1 MRAGSTPAP
10 TSRSSSSIFSSTDS
24 EFASEFVPNTA
35 SPTFCDRSQRHWRT
49 KRSGSG
55 ERSAL
60 KGVTTGDRTPVIRWV
75 SFMRD
80 DYRQSCVQGGRCAPC
95 PHPTL
100 KIDNARYVVTVDPQR
115 RIIQDGGVLIENG
128 RIRQVGK
135 AAELAGARADR
146 VIDARHLVVTPGFV
160 NGHMHISY
168 AHAVRG
174 IFPDDVGSPLPTV
187 FKLQMAMTEEEEHA
201 TSLLG
206 IVELLKNGTV
216 CFVDPGSTKFP
227 DACLQAYEDAGIRVI
242 MGDVRDR
249 SAGAVPAAA
258 LRTAEAVE
266 PHGGV
271 SEEVAR
277 AAQRPAARVG
287 HAVLAWRRAAPT
299 CCRRSSALADE
310 HGTSLTLH
318 HGSGAKARQ
327 DYQDR
332 LQSRQPDAVP
342 RVARRARPQ
351 RRARPRAR
359 HRRRRD
365 RRMARTGTT
374 AAMCP
379 VTAAKGA
386 RGVGE
391 HGRLPELLARG
402 VKVALGCDSPN
413 NSNHLDI
420 VRALNMA
427 AIQYKDA
434 RQDMKQIPA
443 ETALELATLTGAQAL
458 GVGDEIGSL
467 EPGKKA
473 DLVLFD
479 TQRPEWQA
487 MFNPINNLVYNADGR
502 SIHTVIV
509 DGRVVVDAYRQTF
522 VDEPRLYAKV
532 QEIGEKLLAR
542 TGVTLPRSRWPIV

>member
-1 MRAGSTPAP
+1 MPAM
-10 TSRSSSSIFSSTDS
+10 
-24 EFASEFVPNTA
+24 A
-35 SPTFCDRSQRHWRT
+35 
-49 KRSGSG
+49 
-55 ERSAL
+55 
-60 KGVTTGDRTPVIRWV
+60 
-75 SFMRD
+75 
-80 DYRQSCVQGGRCAPC
+80 
-95 PHPTL
+95 TL

-115 RIIQDGGVLIENG
+115 RILQGGSVLIEDG

-135 AAELAGARADR
+135 AAELASAPADR
-146 VIDARHLVVTPGFV
+146 VIDARHLLVTPGFV

-201 TSLLG
+201 TTLLG

-242 MGDVRDR
+242 LGDGVTDQPAPFPLPRYET
-249 SAGAVPAAA
+249 AQAVS
-258 LRTAEAVE
+258 RTAAFLKTW
-266 PHGGV
+266 HGRLNGRL
-271 SEEVAR
+271 R
-277 AAQRPAARVG
+277 AWAMPFSPETCSAE
-287 HAVLAWRRAAPT
+287 LLRALK
-299 CCRRSSALADE
+299 RLADE

-318 HGSGAKARQ
+318 HGSGARARQ
-327 DYQDR
+327 DYQAR
-332 LQSRQPDAVP
+332 GSASPTHWLQSIGVLGRNVVLAHVLGLDDAEM
-342 RVARRARPQ
+342 
-351 RRARPRAR
+351 
-359 HRRRRD
+359 D
-365 RRMARTGTT
+365 CMARAGAT

-379 VTAAKGA
+379 VTAAKGG

-434 RQDMKQIPA
+434 RQDMTQIPA

-467 EPGKKA
+467 EAGKRA

-522 VDEPRLYAKV
+522 VDEPRLYGRV

-542 TGVTLPRSRWPIV
+542 TGVSLPRSRWAIV

>member
-1 MRAGSTPAP
+1 MPAM
-10 TSRSSSSIFSSTDS
+10 T
-24 EFASEFVPNTA
+24 
-35 SPTFCDRSQRHWRT
+35 
-49 KRSGSG
+49 
-55 ERSAL
+55 
-60 KGVTTGDRTPVIRWV
+60 
-75 SFMRD
+75 
-80 DYRQSCVQGGRCAPC
+80 
-95 PHPTL
+95 TL
-100 KIDNARYVVTVDPQR
+100 KIDHARYLVTVDAQR
-115 RIIQDGGVLIENG
+115 RIVQDGSILIDNG
-128 RIRQVGK
+128 RISRLGK
-135 AAELAGARADR
+135 AAELAATGADR
-146 VIDARHLVVTPGFV
+146 VIDARHLVATPGFV

-174 IFPDDVGSPLPTV
+174 IFPDDVGSPLTHV

-216 CFVDPGSTKFP
+216 CFVDPGSTKYP

-242 MGDVRDR
+242 LGEGVTDR
-249 SAGAVPAAA
+249 
-258 LRTAEAVE
+258 EAPFRLPRYATDE
-266 PHGGV
+266 AI
-271 SEEVAR
+271 S
-277 AAQRPAARVG
+277 
-287 HAVLAWRRAAPT
+287 
-299 CCRRSSALADE
+299 RSSAFIKKWHGRLNGRLRAWAMPFSGETCSPDLLRGLKRLADE
-310 HGTSLTLH
+310 HGTGLTLH
-318 HGSGAKARQ
+318 HSTGPQIRAECEARFGFRPTEYLESLGIMGPNVVYAHVLGL
-327 DYQDR
+327 D
-332 LQSRQPDAVP
+332 DAEI
-342 RVARRARPQ
+342 
-351 RRARPRAR
+351 
-359 HRRRRD
+359 D
-365 RRMARTGTT
+365 CLARTGTA

-379 VTAAKGA
+379 VTAAKGG
-386 RGVGE
+386 RGVRE
-391 HGRLPELLARG
+391 HGRLPELLAKG

-434 RQDMKQIPA
+434 RQDMTQIPA

-467 EPGKKA
+467 EIGKKA

-487 MFNPINNLVYNADGR
+487 LFNPVNNLVYNADGR

-542 TGVTLPRSRWPIV
+542 TGVDFPRSRWPIV